1 MSKKGPLVRVEL
13 EPGRFVKMYKEDAR
27 AQGLLAPKKERR
39 PTGDKARRPEND
51 KARRPDADK
60 ASTRVLID
68 SEEPEI
74 VEVTIGGKAEDLT
87 VVDGIGEAAA
97 AMLHECGILTLDE
110 LRAVETCDLPARVA
124 RAIERWRD
132 GGRQC

>member
-13 EPGRFVKMYKEDAR
+13 EPGRFVKMHRGDAR
-27 AQGLLAPKKERR
+27 KMGLLEPARGKKRE
-39 PTGDKARRPEND
+39 PSGDKMRRPERD
-51 KARRPDADK
+51 KV
-60 ASTRVLID
+60 STRILID

-87 VVDGIGEAAA
+87 VVDGIGAATA
-97 AMLHECGILTLDE
+97 AMLHERGILTLDE
-110 LRAVETCDLPARVA
+110 LRRVETVDLPARVA

-132 GGRQC
+132 GE